1 MAPEVLAP
9 AGALLVELVAGFV
22 LLLVLL
28 PLLPQ
33 ATVASATAARLAV
46 S

>member
-1 MAPEVLAP
+1 VL
-9 AGALLVELVAGFV
+9 LLELVAGFV

-33 ATVASATAARLAV
+33 AAVSNAAAARLAV